1 MKKYFITFLPLTLL
15 LLSFA
20 PADEKVTT
28 TSTLNSVTVYRAGA
42 EMNHTANAYLKQ
54 GNTELKIDGIS
65 SYPDLNSI
73 QVKCPASVT
82 ILSLEY
88 GNDYL
93 KEEDNSSVK
102 RLKDS
107 LTIIADEIKKIDV
120 MITSQNE
127 LLDVLKTNK
136 EVKGSQAGLSV
147 AELAKLMDY
156 YELKSIEIRN
166 RLLLHNSK
174 KNKLQNTQSRLSQQI
189 NEEQKKNTKT
199 GGTLTLQLYVA
210 AAGNSKFD
218 VSYITRNAYWTPYYD
233 VKAADIKSPLQFI
246 YKAKISQTTGIDWKK
261 VKLSLSTSTPSSF
274 GNAPL
279 LKTWF
284 LSYIDTYGAINKSLN
299 KINTIPGIAGASS
312 ELSEVVVTAYG
323 NRRDG
328 KIEDAI
334 YIVNGNLMSKSE
346 FSKFT
351 PQAIKSTE
359 VLSPSDA
366 VALYGSRAAGGAVIV
381 NLKDGLDDYV
391 SVSESTLDITYD
403 IDIPYDVPTN
413 GKPQIATLKETSV
426 PALYKY
432 YTVPKL
438 DKEVYLLAEIPN
450 WQTLNLLP
458 GEANIIFEGTYIG
471 KSFIDPAST
480 SDTLNFTLGTDKRV
494 IIKREKLVDF
504 SSIKFLGSNKLQTL
518 AFDITVKNN
527 KKEAIQIIVKDQYPI
542 SSNKEIEV
550 DLLENSAGAVNE
562 EIGVVTWILNIEP
575 GQSKKVRIS
584 YSAKYPKNKTIN
596 FN

>member
-1 MKKYFITFLPLTLL
+1 MALLPLIFLL
-15 LLSFA
+15 QAFA
-20 PADEKVTT
+20 QPDEKVS
-28 TSTLNSVTVYRAGA
+28 TSSSLKSVTVYRAGA

-73 QVKCPASVT
+73 QVKCPSTIT

-93 KEEDNSSVK
+93 KEEDVSSVK
-102 RLKDS
+102 KWKDS
-107 LTIIADEIKKIDV
+107 LTLVSDEIKKLDIL
-120 MITSQNE
+120 ILSQNE

-147 AELAKLMDY
+147 TELVKLMDY

-166 RLLLHNSK
+166 RLLLNNSK
-174 KNKLQNTQSRLSQQI
+174 KGKLQQTQNRLSQQI
-189 NEEQKKNTKT
+189 NEEQNKNTKT
-199 GGTLTLQLYVA
+199 GGRLTLQLYVS
-210 AAGNSKFD
+210 AAGNSNFD
-218 VSYITRNAYWTPYYD
+218 ISYITRNAYWTPYYD
-233 VKAADIKSPLQFI
+233 IKTENIKSPLKFI

-284 LSYIDTYGAINKSLN
+284 LSYINPYRAMNNSL
-299 KINTIPGIAGASS
+299 KKTNTIPGIAGASS
-312 ELSEVVVTAYG
+312 QLSEVVITGYRNDKPAQDFVYV
-323 NRRDG
+323 
-328 KIEDAI
+328 
-334 YIVNGNLMSKSE
+334 VNGNLMSKSE

-359 VLSPSDA
+359 TLSSQDA
-366 VALYGSRAAGGAVIV
+366 MAIYGGMASGGAVIV
-381 NLKDGLDDYV
+381 TLKDGLDDYV

-403 IDIPYDVPTN
+403 IDIPYDVPTT

-438 DKEVYLLAEIPN
+438 DRDVYLLAEIAN

-494 IIKREKLVDF
+494 IVKREKLVDY
-504 SSIKFLGSNKLQTL
+504 SSTKFLGSNKLQTL
-518 AFDITVKNN
+518 AYDITVKNN

-550 DLLENSAGAVNE
+550 DLLESSGGTVNE
-562 EIGVVTWILNIEP
+562 EIGVVTWILNIDP
-575 GQSKKVRIS
+575 GQSKKLRIS
-584 YSAKYPKNKTIN
+584 YAAKYPKNKVIN

>member
-1 MKKYFITFLPLTLL
+1 MALLPLIFLL
-15 LLSFA
+15 QAFA
-20 PADEKVTT
+20 QPDEKVS
-28 TSTLNSVTVYRAGA
+28 TSSSLKSVTVYRAGA

-73 QVKCPASVT
+73 QVKCPSTIT

-93 KEEDNSSVK
+93 KEEDVSSVK
-102 RLKDS
+102 KWKDS
-107 LTIIADEIKKIDV
+107 LTLVSDEIKKLDIL
-120 MITSQNE
+120 ILSQNE

-147 AELAKLMDY
+147 TELVKLMDY

-166 RLLLHNSK
+166 RLLLNNSK
-174 KNKLQNTQSRLSQQI
+174 KGKLQQTQNRLSQQI
-189 NEEQKKNTKT
+189 NEEQNKNTKT
-199 GGTLTLQLYVA
+199 GGRLTLQLYVS
-210 AAGNSKFD
+210 AAGNSNFD
-218 VSYITRNAYWTPYYD
+218 ISYITRNAYWTPYYD
-233 VKAADIKSPLQFI
+233 IKTENIKSPLKFI

-284 LSYIDTYGAINKSLN
+284 LSYINPYQAMNNSL
-299 KINTIPGIAGASS
+299 KKTNTIPGIAGASS
-312 ELSEVVVTAYG
+312 QLSEVVITGYRNDKPAQDIVYV
-323 NRRDG
+323 
-328 KIEDAI
+328 
-334 YIVNGNLMSKSE
+334 VNGNLMSKSE

-359 VLSPSDA
+359 TLSSQDA
-366 VALYGSRAAGGAVIV
+366 MAIYGGMASGGAVIV
-381 NLKDGLDDYV
+381 TLKDGLDDYV

-403 IDIPYDVPTN
+403 IDIPYDVPTT

-438 DKEVYLLAEIPN
+438 DRDVYLLAEIAN

-494 IIKREKLVDF
+494 IVKREKLVDY
-504 SSIKFLGSNKLQTL
+504 SSTKFLGSNKLQTL
-518 AFDITVKNN
+518 AYDITVKNN

-550 DLLENSAGAVNE
+550 DLLESSGGTVNE
-562 EIGVVTWILNIEP
+562 EIGVVTWILNIDP
-575 GQSKKVRIS
+575 GQSKKLRIS
-584 YSAKYPKNKTIN
+584 YAAKYPKNKVIN